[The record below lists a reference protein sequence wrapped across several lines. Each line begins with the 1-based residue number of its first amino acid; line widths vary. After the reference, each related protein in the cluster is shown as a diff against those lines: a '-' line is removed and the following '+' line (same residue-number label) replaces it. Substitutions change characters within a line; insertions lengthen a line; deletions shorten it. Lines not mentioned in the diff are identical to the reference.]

1 MAVSCERGG
10 HERNLSILGGSNE
23 AISDCCRVTA
33 VHSVFCRSCVHRST
47 FSCRTKNRGGG
58 ERHPNKAEPYSDL
71 AMALAR
77 RARET
82 SDAAYYAR
90 AEEALKKALELSPQN
105 LAVQKVGVWILLG
118 KHEFAQARQQAEI
131 LNRRMPDDVQVYG
144 FLTDANI
151 ELGNYADAEKA
162 AQWM

>member
-1 MAVSCERGG
+1 S
-10 HERNLSILGGSNE
+10 RNLLFSLHD
-23 AISDCCRVTA
+23 ALPIS
-33 VHSVFCRSCVHRST
+33 
-47 FSCRTKNRGGG
+47 
-58 ERHPNKAEPYSDL
+58 
-71 AMALAR
+71 
-77 RARET
+77 
-82 SDAAYYAR
+82 
-90 AEEALKKALELSPQN
+90 LELSPQN

-162 AQWM
+162 AQWMRSEEHTSELQSRFDL